1 VPENA
6 PTPADAANDACPD
19 DRALMAGHTRDSVR
33 KPSDSLPVAA
43 QWFQRERIQD
53 VTLLYEPHVHPLLRC
68 NIWHV
73 PGRDLD
79 LLIDTGLGISSLRE
93 AAHDVFV
100 KSLAAVATH
109 THRDH
114 SGGMHEF
121 AERWVHAA
129 EADSARRARYGRPLD
144 ADAYSPAERSGIEQS
159 GYSLAGGL
167 LTAVPIAGYRAASY
181 RLREFEPTRLL
192 EEGSL
197 IDLGDRVLE
206 VLHLPGHSPGSIGL
220 YDRLR
225 KVLFSGDAVYEGPLL
240 DQLPDSNTEAYR
252 LTMERLIDLPV
263 EVVHAGHGRSFGHER
278 LVQLARSY
286 LDRALP

>member
-1 VPENA
+1 VTGRSA
-6 PTPADAANDACPD
+6 ID
-19 DRALMAGHTRDSVR
+19 
-33 KPSDSLPVAA
+33 LPVA
-43 QWFQRERIQD
+43 QSWFRRERIGD
-53 VTLLYEPHVHPLLRC
+53 VTLLYEPHVNALLRC

-79 LLIDTGLGISSLRE
+79 VLIDTGLGISSLRE
-93 AAHDVFV
+93 AARDLFG

-129 EADSARRARYGRPLD
+129 EADSARHARYGRALD
-144 ADAYSPAERSGIEQS
+144 VAAYSPAERRAIEES
-159 GYSLAGGL
+159 GYELAGGL
-167 LTAVPIAGYRAASY
+167 LTAVPLPGYQGSAY
-181 RLREFEPTRLL
+181 RLRAFEPTRLL

-220 YDRLR
+220 YDRAR
-225 KVLFSGDAVYEGPLL
+225 RALFSGDAVYDGPLL
-240 DQLPDSNTEAYR
+240 DQLPDSDRQAYR
-252 LTMERLIDLPV
+252 ATMERLLGLSV
-263 EVVHAGHGRSFGHER
+263 EVVHAGHGGSFGRAR
-278 LVQLARSY
+278 LVQLARGY
-286 LDRALP
+286 LERTLP

>member
-1 VPENA
+1 VPDA
-6 PTPADAANDACPD
+6 P
-19 DRALMAGHTRDSVR
+19 R
-33 KPSDSLPVAA
+33 LPVAT

-53 VTLLYEPHVHPLLRC
+53 VTLLYEPHVNPLLRC

-93 AAHDVFV
+93 AARDVFV
-100 KSLAAVATH
+100 KPLAAVATH

-121 AERWVHAA
+121 GERWVHAA
-129 EADSARRARYGRPLD
+129 EAEWARGARNSRPLD
-144 ADAYSPAERSGIEQS
+144 PDAYSAEERMGIEQA

-167 LTAVPIAGYRAASY
+167 LTAVPIAGYQAASY

-197 IDLGDRVLE
+197 IDLGDRVLQ

-220 YDRLR
+220 YDRVR
-225 KVLFSGDAVYEGPLL
+225 KVLFSGDAIYDGPLL
-240 DQLPDSNTEAYR
+240 DQLPGSDGQAYR
-252 LTMERLIDLPV
+252 VTMERLIDLPV
-263 EVVHAGHGRSFGHER
+263 EVVHAGHGRSFGRER

-286 LDRALP
+286 LERAAQ